1 MTLLATSLEWAVDFV
16 HAHSDGDLF
25 PKVLEIDAVLAE
37 KKHFVDQIAGTD
49 LSAFSPGS
57 CRRFI
62 VPKDEVSYRQA
73 TQLDPQDSIIL
84 SALIFQ
90 FGQKI
95 EDLRLPTNKVFS
107 YRFNPTLG
115 DGLYSNKTA
124 WNNFWT
130 TAQRHAAKHSH
141 VLYCDIADFYN
152 QIYHHT
158 VENQLISAGLP
169 NQAVKWIVSLLESTT
184 AGVSRGVPVG
194 PHPIHL
200 IAEATLI
207 PIDNSLV
214 SAGVRFIRYADDI
227 IVFCKSAQ
235 ESKTALSLIATVLD
249 KQQRLTLQR
258 HKTKF
263 YDPSEFQLIC
273 AEMIEDRPINSDE
286 KSLLA
291 LIKKYSGGNPYKT
304 ISYSQ
309 VSQADWAAISP
320 ESIRK
325 VIEEYIAAKPVDY
338 IRLRWF
344 YRRLAQIG
352 HPGAIEVSLEHLDF
366 LGPCFANICF
376 YLASVQSVPPKD
388 WKRVGTKLLQ
398 LLRSPEVKSSEYFR
412 LLVLSL
418 FTRNEH
424 INHFAK
430 LHKLFSSS
438 DAFIKRE
445 VILAARMNGALDWVR
460 ELKEVYP
467 SMDPWQQRAMLF
479 TVAGLAKDE
488 RKYFISRQNIV
499 RPFEKSLAKWA
510 KSFSA

>member
-1 MTLLATSLEWAVDFV
+1 MTLLSNSLEWAVDFV
-16 HAHSDGDLF
+16 QAHSDGDLF
-25 PKVLEIDAVLAE
+25 PKVLEVDAVAAE
-37 KKHFVDQIAGTD
+37 KAHFVTQVAGAD
-49 LSAFSPGS
+49 LGTLPPGS

-84 SALIFQ
+84 SALVFQ
-90 FGQKI
+90 YGQKI
-95 EDLRLPTNKVFS
+95 EDLRLPATRVFS
-107 YRFNPTLG
+107 YRFNPTLP
-115 DGLYSNKTA
+115 DGLYSSKAA

-130 TAQRHAAKHSH
+130 AAGSQATKCSCI
-141 VLYCDIADFYN
+141 LYCDIADFYN
-152 QIYHHT
+152 QVYHHT

-207 PIDNSLV
+207 PVDNSLLA
-214 SAGVRFIRYADDI
+214 AGVSFIRYADDI
-227 IVFCKSAQ
+227 IVFCKSDREAR
-235 ESKTALSLIATVLD
+235 TALSTIATVLD

-263 YDPSEFQLIC
+263 YEPSEFCRIC
-273 AEMIEDRPINSDE
+273 SQMIEDRPINSDE

-309 VSQADWAAISP
+309 VSAVDWASIST

-325 VIEEYIAAKPVDY
+325 VIEEYISLDPVDY

-352 HPGAIEVSLEHLDF
+352 HPGAIEVSLEHLDE

-376 YLASVQSVPPKD
+376 YLASIQSVPPKD
-388 WKRVGTKLLQ
+388 WKRVGSKLLQ
-398 LLRSPEVKSSEYFR
+398 LLRTPEVQSSEYFR

-424 INHFAK
+424 INHFTR
-430 LHKLFSSS
+430 LRKLFQSS
-438 DAFIKRE
+438 DAFVRRE
-445 VILAARMNGALDWVR
+445 VILAARINGAIDWVR
-460 ELKEVYP
+460 ELKEDYP

-479 TVAGLAKDE
+479 ATAGLAKDE
-488 RKYFISRQNIV
+488 RKYFIGRQSIV
-499 RPFEKSLAKWA
+499 RPFEKTLAKWA
-510 KSFSA
+510 KSA

>member
-1 MTLLATSLEWAVDFV
+1 MTLRADSLEWAVEFV

-25 PKVLEIDAVLAE
+25 PKVLEIEAVAAE
-37 KKHFVDQIAGTD
+37 KAHFVDQVAGVD

-62 VPKDEVSYRQA
+62 VPKDEISYRQA

-90 FGQKI
+90 FGQQI
-95 EDLRLPTNKVFS
+95 EALRLPATRVFS
-107 YRFNPTLG
+107 YRFSPTLP
-115 DGLYSNKTA
+115 DGLYSSKTA

-130 TAQRHAAKHSH
+130 AAATHATKCSH
-141 VLYCDIADFYN
+141 ILYCDIADFYN

-169 NQAVKWIVSLLESTT
+169 NQAVKWIINLLESTT

-207 PIDNSLV
+207 PIDNSLT
-214 SAGVRFIRYADDI
+214 ATGVRFVRYADDI
-227 IVFCKSAQ
+227 IVFCKSEREA
-235 ESKTALSLIATVLD
+235 KTALSTIATVLD

-263 YDPSEFQLIC
+263 YDPIEFRRLC
-273 AEMIEDRPINSDE
+273 AHMIEDRPINSDE
-286 KSLLA
+286 QSLLA

-304 ISYSQ
+304 ISFSQ
-309 VSQADWAAISP
+309 VSAADWAAISP
-320 ESIRK
+320 ESIRN
-325 VIEEYIAAKPVDY
+325 VIEEYIAADPVDY

-352 HPGAIEVSLEHLDF
+352 HPGAIEVSLDYLDV

-376 YLASVQSVPPKD
+376 YLASVQSVPPRD

-398 LLRSPEVKSSEYFR
+398 LLRTPEVKASEYFR

-418 FTRNEH
+418 FTKNEH
-424 INHFAK
+424 INHFAR
-430 LHKLFSSS
+430 LHKMFQSS
-438 DAFIKRE
+438 DAFVRRE

-460 ELKEVYP
+460 ELKENYP
-467 SMDPWQQRAMLF
+467 SMDPWQQKAMLF
-479 TVAGLAKDE
+479 AIAGLAKDE
-488 RKYFISRQNIV
+488 RKYFLGRQAIV

-510 KSFSA
+510 KSA